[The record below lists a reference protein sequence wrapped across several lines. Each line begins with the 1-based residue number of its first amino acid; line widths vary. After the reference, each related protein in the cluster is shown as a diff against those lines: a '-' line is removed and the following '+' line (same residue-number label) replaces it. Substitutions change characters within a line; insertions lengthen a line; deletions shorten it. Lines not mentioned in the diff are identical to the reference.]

1 MKKKIFRF
9 LSFVFPGLLLT
20 GSSKAQSFDIQQL
33 ILDVQKLATLKGM
46 LTDMKNGYA
55 ALEKD
60 YSAIRDIAQGNF
72 DLHKTFLDGLLLAS
86 PTVRNYQRAA
96 DIVNLQTRLLS
107 AYKSAWPYF
116 QLRYSSSPA
125 ELAVLE
131 RVYGGLLYDGLQDL
145 NDLSTILTDGAVR
158 ASDAERM
165 QQIDIMYERMSNR
178 MAFIDRFN
186 NSNALLAAQ
195 RQGVYDEDRSIQNFH
210 GINP

>member
-1 MKKKIFRF
+1 MKKKIFKF

-55 ALEKD
+55 ALDKD
-60 YSAIRDIAQGNF
+60 YSAIRDVAEGNF
-72 DLHKTFLDGLLLAS
+72 NLHKGFLDGLLLVS
-86 PTVRNYQRAA
+86 PNVRNYQRAA
-96 DIVNLQTRLLS
+96 DIVRLQASLLS
-107 AYKSAWPYF
+107 KYKSAWPYF
-116 QLRYSSSPA
+116 QQAYNSQPA
-125 ELAVLE
+125 ELAVIG

-145 NDLSTILTDGAVR
+145 NDLSSVLTDRTIR

-165 QQIDIMYERMSNR
+165 QQIDVIYERMASR
-178 MAFIDRFN
+178 VAFMDRFN

-195 RQGVYDEDRSIQNFH
+195 RQGVYEEDRTIQNLH